1 MRVAFAN
8 HQFYAGFGV
17 DVSFLLRILV
27 VHTSL
32 ADAIVISPAPDQ
44 GTILPD
50 GKRVRLFQNPQDCA
64 SAWQTL
70 LQSGWSAPYQT
81 PCWTSAWL
89 KGVWAS
95 GESEPCFVLLEEAD
109 GSPICLFPLVVSTR
123 GGIRLAEFC
132 GQKHANFHV
141 GIFNRQK
148 QRPDARVL
156 EAMFSAAAQRAG
168 IDCYS
173 FFNQPLEWQGEPNPL
188 SALPH
193 ALSANHAYKIDL
205 QEDAEALISSLTSGE
220 TRKKLRNKEKRL
232 SELGEVRLSK
242 AASDQD
248 RALLLDAFQ
257 KQKAERFAQLGTHDP
272 FAEPEV
278 EAFLAAAILRAPSGH
293 VPIEIYALMAGER
306 VSAVIGVAEHGG
318 RASGMFLSY
327 DASPEIARFSPGDQL
342 LNKLV
347 RHYCNQ
353 KMSVFDLGTGDA
365 EYKKTYC
372 PTAETLFD
380 TVIPITAKG
389 RAASLAVKL
398 ARRARYALKNQPM
411 AIALYARLKNFRSTR

>member
-1 MRVAFAN
+1 
-8 HQFYAGFGV
+8 
-17 DVSFLLRILV
+17 
-27 VHTSL
+27 
-32 ADAIVISPAPDQ
+32 VISPVPDR
-44 GTILPD
+44 GTILPE
-50 GKRVRLFQNPQDCA
+50 GQRVRLFQNPQDCQA
-64 SAWQTL
+64 AWQTL
-70 LQSGWSAPYQT
+70 LESGWSAPYQT
-81 PCWTSAWL
+81 PCWVSAWL
-89 KGVWAS
+89 EGVRAN
-95 GESEPCFVLLEEAD
+95 GKYQPCFVLLEEAG
-109 GSPICLFPLVVSTR
+109 GSPLCLFPLVISGR
-123 GGIRLAEFC
+123 SNIRMAEFC

-148 QRPDARVL
+148 SRPDAKVL
-156 EAMFSAAAQRAG
+156 DAMFRAAAQRAG

-173 FFNQPLEWQGEPNPL
+173 FFNQPFEWQGEPNPL

-205 QEDAEALISSLTSGE
+205 QEDDEALISSLMSGE

-242 AASDQD
+242 AASDQE
-248 RALLLDAFQ
+248 RAVLLNAFQ
-257 KQKAERFAQLGTHDP
+257 KQKAERFAQLGIHNP

-278 EAFLAAAILRAPSGH
+278 ETFLAAAIRRAPSGH
-293 VPIEIYALMAGER
+293 VPVEIYALLAGER
-306 VSAVIGVAEHGG
+306 ISAVIGVAEHGG

-347 RHYCNQ
+347 RHYCHQ

-372 PTAETLFD
+372 PTVEVLFD
-380 TVIPITAKG
+380 SVLSITAKG
-389 RAASLAVKL
+389 RAASLGIKL
-398 ARRARYALKNQPM
+398 VRRARYTLKKQPM
-411 AIALYARLKNFRSTR
+411 AIALYARLKSFRSPR